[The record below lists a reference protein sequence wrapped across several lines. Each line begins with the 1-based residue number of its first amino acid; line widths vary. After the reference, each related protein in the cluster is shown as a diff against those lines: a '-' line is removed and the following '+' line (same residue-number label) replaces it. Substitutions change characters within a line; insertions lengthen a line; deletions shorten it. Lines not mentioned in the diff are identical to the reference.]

1 MGHWPGS
8 RSGPAVTRVTEVR
21 TAPTGTLS
29 SAVGLRPLL
38 RANRLAAGDRRLPV
52 VACGIVR
59 TVPITA
65 AQKATALGRVPLFAG
80 ISDESM
86 ARLAEVAG
94 EQDFP
99 TGSFIVR
106 QGQVGT
112 GLYIILSGQA
122 RVIRGSED
130 LALLGPGDF
139 FGELAVIDQQ
149 PRMASVQAETDTT
162 LMALASW
169 DLLALLERDPA
180 LSLNLIKALAERLR
194 TAGERHHHF

>member
-1 MGHWPGS
+1 VP
-8 RSGPAVTRVTEVR
+8 
-21 TAPTGTLS
+21 
-29 SAVGLRPLL
+29 
-38 RANRLAAGDRRLPV
+38 N
-52 VACGIVR
+52 
-59 TVPITA
+59 VPITA
-65 AQKATALGRVPLFAG
+65 AQKASALGRVPLFAG
-80 ISDESM
+80 ITDESM

-99 TGSFIVR
+99 TGTFIVR

-112 GLYIILSGQA
+112 GLYTILSGQA
-122 RVIRGSED
+122 RVVRGSEE

-149 PRMASVQAETDTT
+149 PRMASVQAETDTAC
-162 LMALASW
+162 LALASW